1 MGSVEK
7 PPPPP
12 PPRKGR
18 RDSIGGRKGERK
30 FARKE
35 FDFTLYPRASVFL
48 RTRQTWLLAT
58 VEKTNARKMEEM
70 EGARDNERSPLCVC
84 VCGPNFSSSSFFSF
98 PSLDFDRKGG
108 LLFSFSLIILNF
120 VSSSS
125 PSRKDADRRK
135 GKRESCLYFL
145 RFI

>member
-7 PPPPP
+7 PP

-84 VCGPNFSSSSFFSF
+84 VCVWTKLFFFFFFSF